1 MYTEFYKCATKPL
14 GLATYCKQWKSKD
27 PKTIFGKRFS
37 YIISSAIKSNNNN
50 CLLFTG
56 CDANFLKL
64 WFEFKFDENMN
75 WDNYSSYF
83 QIDHVN
89 LRSLFNIEDDN
100 DRRIMNY

>member
-1 MYTEFYKCATKPL
+1 
-14 GLATYCKQWKSKD
+14 
-27 PKTIFGKRFS
+27 
-37 YIISSAIKSNNNN
+37 
-50 CLLFTG
+50 
-56 CDANFLKL
+56 
-64 WFEFKFDENMN
+64 MN